1 MPGSQPLYGVIEHMR
16 DSGEEFACVV
26 DEYGGLAGILTFEDV
41 AEELVGEISDETDG
55 PQDAPTSRPD
65 GSWLVDAGM
74 RIDEVGRLT
83 GLDLPEGDA
92 YDTLGGLVMAELRR
106 LPSAGDRL
114 TVGLDAGSVE
124 LEVVSVARRV
134 AEKILIRTADVPA
147 GEAAW
152 TP

>member
-1 MPGSQPLYGVIEHMR
+1 
-16 DSGEEFACVV
+16 
-26 DEYGGLAGILTFEDV
+26 
-41 AEELVGEISDETDG
+41 
-55 PQDAPTSRPD
+55 
-65 GSWLVDAGM
+65 M

>member
-1 MPGSQPLYGVIEHMR
+1 
-16 DSGEEFACVV
+16 
-26 DEYGGLAGILTFEDV
+26 
-41 AEELVGEISDETDG
+41 
-55 PQDAPTSRPD
+55 
-65 GSWLVDAGM
+65 M

-114 TVGLDAGSVE
+114 TVGLGTGSVE

-134 AEKILIRTADVPA
+134 AEKILIKAVVPA
-147 GEAAW
+147 PRAASSSVEVS
-152 TP
+152 